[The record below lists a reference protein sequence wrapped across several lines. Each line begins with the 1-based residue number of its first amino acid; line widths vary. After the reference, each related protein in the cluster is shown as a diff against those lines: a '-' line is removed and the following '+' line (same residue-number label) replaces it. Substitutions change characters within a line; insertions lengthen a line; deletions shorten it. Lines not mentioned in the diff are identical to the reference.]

1 VIPVRCPLWLL
12 TVVVLS
18 GCATADNQELPAV
31 FATPPKSSVQHW
43 SWFQIV
49 SIRNHGLP
57 IVYIST
63 QRFKTHMGQTL
74 IIVSQSSFDSLARF
88 TDAQFTR
95 LDCAVRPSPP
105 YKPVTVE
112 VALHENAPTR
122 TCIMPSATA
131 CEFLTAVTSLPAME
145 WTERELSPIAYLR
158 RELPTC
164 P

>member
-1 VIPVRCPLWLL
+1 MIRVGCSLWLL
-12 TVVVLS
+12 TVVAMS

-31 FATPPKSSVQHW
+31 FATPPRSSVQHW

-49 SIRNHGLP
+49 SIQNHGVP

-63 QRFKTHMGQTL
+63 RNFKTHLGEAL
-74 IIVSQSSFDSLARF
+74 IIVSQSRFDSLAKF
-88 TDAQFTR
+88 TDAQFAS
-95 LDCAVRPSPP
+95 LDCAVRPPPP
-105 YKPVTVE
+105 YKPVTLE

-131 CEFLTAVTSLPAME
+131 CEFLTAVASLPAME

-158 RELPTC
+158 REFPAC